1 MKLIAFAGSSS
12 IQSINKQFATYVG
25 EKVATE
31 LSAELELLDLN
42 DYDIPLY
49 SIDKEKRGEVPAQV
63 HTFISKLKQADG
75 IILSLAEHNGT
86 YTAVFKNLID
96 WASRIELG
104 FFQGVPMLLLST
116 SPGGFGGG
124 NVMEA
129 ALARLPKFQAQIVA
143 HFSLPKFGENFDQ
156 EKGILDVG
164 IKSEFE
170 DKFALFREVIGKQ

>member
-12 IQSINKQFATYVG
+12 IHSLNKQFATYVG
-25 EKVATE
+25 EKAATD

-49 SIDKEKRGEVPAQV
+49 SIDKEKRGEVPPEV
-63 HTFISKLKQADG
+63 HKFISKLKQADG

-96 WASRIELG
+96 WTSRIELG
-104 FFQGVPMLLLST
+104 FFQGVPMFLLST

-129 ALARLPKFQAQIVA
+129 ALARLPKFRAQIVA
-143 HFSLPKFGENFDQ
+143 HFSLPKFEENFDP

-170 DKFALFREVIGKQ
+170 DKFALFREVIGRQ

>member
-1 MKLIAFAGSSS
+1 MKIIAFAGSNS
-12 IQSINKQFATYVG
+12 IHSINKQLVNFVSNKAATD
-25 EKVATE
+25 
-31 LSAELELLDLN
+31 LNAELELLDLN
-42 DYDIPLY
+42 DYDIALY
-49 SIDKEKRGEVPAQV
+49 SVDKETRGEVPPEV

-75 IILSLAEHNGT
+75 VILSLAEHNGS
-86 YTAVFKNLID
+86 YTAVFKNLMD

-104 FFQGVPMLLLST
+104 FFQGVPMFLLST

-129 ALARLPKFQAQIVA
+129 ALARLPKFRAQIVA
-143 HFSLPKFGENFDQ
+143 HFSMPKFGENFDP

-170 DKFALFREVIGKQ
+170 DNFALFREVIGKK

>member
-12 IQSINKQFATYVG
+12 IHSLNKQFATYVG
-25 EKVATE
+25 DKAATD

-49 SIDKEKRGEVPAQV
+49 SIDKEKRGEVPPQV
-63 HTFISKLKQADG
+63 HTFISKLKLADG
-75 IILSLAEHNGT
+75 IILSLAEHNGS
-86 YTAVFKNLID
+86 YTAVFKNLMD
-96 WASRIELG
+96 WSSRVELD
-104 FFQGVPMLLLST
+104 FFNNAPMFLLSA
-116 SPGGFGGG
+116 SPGGYGGG

-129 ALARLPKFQAQIVA
+129 ALARLPKFQANIIA
-143 HFSLPKFGENFDQ
+143 HFSLPKFGENFDP

>member
-12 IQSINKQFATYVG
+12 IHSINKQFVTYVG
-25 EKVATE
+25 EKAATD

-49 SIDKEKRGEVPAQV
+49 SIDKEKRGEVPPEV
-63 HTFISKLKQADG
+63 HTFIAKLKQADG
-75 IILSLAEHNGT
+75 IIISLAEHNGS
-86 YTAVFKNLID
+86 YTAVFKNLMD

-104 FFQGVPMLLLST
+104 FFQCVPMLLLST

-156 EKGILDVG
+156 EKGILDAALH
-164 IKSEFE
+164 SEF
-170 DKFALFREVIGKQ
+170 DKKYSLFRDAFGN